1 MENWLNYENT
11 NNPAI
16 PFAQSL
22 NAYWYLYPKHK
33 IQIEEKYGKI
43 HLDISSQIIID
54 NSTSKKTV
62 FFPIVKNAKIQVM
75 LRCSIDKNFS
85 EIKVDVLPNNYFPE
99 NITKGNKQYFRKGKQ
114 PGMIHQDIDEV
125 IIIISPSNPVKDLT
139 MPDEGP
145 GGGHTGKYPITITP
159 IDIPNPERPI
169 GGGGATISIYD
180 ELLLTKE
187 EKEEFI
193 QLQNDYRQD
202 MSEDEKKIFD
212 NLPVYQKLDYLK
224 AAKLSEISAIQ
235 KFPNTTLNG
244 KGDAYRHALFSVKTR
259 KVLGKELSEKLLTA
273 HENQSSQHLLEKAMD
288 LYNNQIGREIPVNTS
303 NLEDYVEKLVN
314 DGKLKIISNLGSKGR
329 PTENSKLIPSNQ

>member
-1 MENWLNYENT
+1 
-11 NNPAI
+11 
-16 PFAQSL
+16 
-22 NAYWYLYPKHK
+22 
-33 IQIEEKYGKI
+33 
-43 HLDISSQIIID
+43 
-54 NSTSKKTV
+54 
-62 FFPIVKNAKIQVM
+62 M
-75 LRCSIDKNFS
+75 LRCSINKNLS

-125 IIIISPSNPVKDLT
+125 IIINPSPIEKDLT
-139 MPDEGP
+139 MPDEGS

-212 NLPVYQKLDYLK
+212 NLPIYQRLNYLRVGYF
-224 AAKLSEISAIQ
+224 SRNSAIQ
-235 KFPNTTLNG
+235 KFPNTLFNG
-244 KGDAYRHALFSVKTR
+244 KGDAYRHALFSARTT

-273 HENQSSQHLLEKAMD
+273 HENKPEQHPLEKAMD
-288 LYNNQIGREIPVNTS
+288 LYNNQIGRQIPVNTS

-314 DGKLKIISNLGSKGR
+314 DGKLKIISNLGSDGR